1 MTQVDD
7 ARSVSAEHQGN
18 RPRALVASGQSVWL
32 DFIDRPFLMTGGLD
46 RLVEQDHVGGVTSN
60 PSIFEKAIG
69 RSAAYDDQI
78 RSAFAAGLAPREV
91 YETLVIADVTS
102 AADVLLPVYRRQGGR
117 DGYVSIEVSPECARD
132 TDATIAEARQ
142 FWSRINRPNLMI
154 KVPGTQEGVPAI
166 RQLIADGINVN
177 VTLLFSV
184 DRYKDVLEAYLG
196 GLEDRVGRGLPID
209 TVAGVASF
217 FVSRIDSVVDR
228 TIDERIE
235 ARDPDAPAL
244 RTLKGK
250 VAIAS
255 AKMAY
260 QHFLKV
266 DRSARW
272 RILADKGALSQRL
285 LWASTGAKNPAYSDV
300 LYVESL
306 IGPDTI
312 NTMPPPTLDAF
323 RDHGTVAQTL
333 TADPEAAFMIIS
345 DTRKLGIDLDAITTE
360 LVDAGVRQFA
370 EAGTASIDAVRMKQ
384 TVTASAR
391 DRT

>member
-1 MTQVDD
+1 MTP
-7 ARSVSAEHQGN
+7 ANGAGSVPAEHQHN
-18 RPRALVASGQSVWL
+18 RLRTLIGSGQSVWL
-32 DFIDRPFLMTGGLD
+32 DFIDRSFLASGGLD

-69 RSAAYDDQI
+69 HSAAYDDQI
-78 RSAFAAGLAPREV
+78 RSAFAAGGAPREV

-102 AADVLLPVYRRQGGR
+102 AADVLLPVYQRQGGQ

-132 TDATIAEARQ
+132 TDATIAEARR

-154 KVPGTQEGVPAI
+154 KVPGTQEGLPAI

-196 GLEDRVGRGLPID
+196 GLEERVGRGLAID
-209 TVAGVASF
+209 AVAGVASF

-228 TIDERIE
+228 TIDDRIE
-235 ARDPDAPAL
+235 AGDPDAPAL
-244 RTLKGK
+244 RMLKGK

-266 DRSARW
+266 DRRARW

-285 LWASTGAKNPAYSDV
+285 LWASTGTKNPAYSDV
-300 LYVESL
+300 FYVENL
-306 IGPDTI
+306 VGPGTI

-333 TADPEAAFMIIS
+333 TADSEASSVIIS
-345 DTRKLGIDLDAITTE
+345 ETRRLGINLDAIVAE
-360 LVDAGVRQFA
+360 LVDVGVRQFA
-370 EAGTASIDAVRMKQ
+370 EAATASIDAVRTKQ
-384 TVTASAR
+384 TATASAKANA
-391 DRT
+391 